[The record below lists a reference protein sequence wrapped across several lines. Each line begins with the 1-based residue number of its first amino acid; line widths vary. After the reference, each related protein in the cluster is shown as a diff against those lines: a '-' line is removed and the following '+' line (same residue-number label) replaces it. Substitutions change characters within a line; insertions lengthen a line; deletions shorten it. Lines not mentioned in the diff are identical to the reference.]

1 MQLRH
6 QRFTVLVAFLAILLT
21 YGTATAQD
29 HGARAGKG
37 GKSTNGWTIG
47 VGVGIAVVAVVASL
61 ALLSTRKR
69 TTNDSPRQAG
79 PAPLPTEVHDAPV
92 TDANAICA
100 KAPNVYARPPSIDLG
115 PPPADGIR
123 SGLPRPAL
131 PAALPEPAPVGGWGP
146 TSRGPTL
153 ACGRCARAVPADLG
167 APPWCPHCGSD
178 LKPAAQPG
186 MPTVRAGEL
195 VPAALLQPPYFVGR
209 AARSYRVYI
218 LPKQLLFLDC
228 PAPDDRSASEK
239 VVMGVSI
246 QGGLIGAMI
255 GGAIAGAIQQNR
267 LAKTRD
273 RDWTLNMADTDELI
287 AMAEREQDSFA
298 LDLEDL
304 RDVVIEGLTFWQRA
318 FADRCAARLKFLHP
332 VRGPLTFA
340 LPRPIDVGVAI
351 KQLPPLLD
359 ERITVDAKWDWG
371 KNRYVPKG

>member
-6 QRFTVLVAFLAILLT
+6 QRFTGLIAFVTILLT
-21 YGTATAQD
+21 YGTAMAQD
-29 HGARAGKG
+29 NGARAAKG
-37 GKSTNGWTIG
+37 GKGTSWWTIG
-47 VGVGIAVVAVVASL
+47 GGGGIAVVAVVASL
-61 ALLSTRKR
+61 TFLSTRKR
-69 TTNDSPRQAG
+69 TNDHRPRQAG
-79 PAPLPTEVHDAPV
+79 PLPLPPYEYDAPV
-92 TDANAICA
+92 VDANAICA
-100 KAPNVYARPPSIDLG
+100 KPPTTFARPPSLDLEL
-115 PPPADGIR
+115 PPADGVQ

-131 PAALPEPAPVGGWGP
+131 PAAPPEPAPIGAWGP
-146 TSRGPTL
+146 ASRGATL

-178 LKPAAQPG
+178 LKPATQPG

-209 AARSYRVYI
+209 RARSYRVYV

-304 RDVVIEGLTFWQRA
+304 RDVLIEGLTFWQRA
-318 FADRCAARLKFLHP
+318 FADRSAARLKFLHP
-332 VRGPLTFA
+332 VRGPMTFE

-359 ERITVDAKWDWG
+359 ERITVNAKWDWG